1 MKPIAIFYHA
11 LFKLGDPSKVLPAAV
26 NIVADQM
33 NTLKES
39 GLLAAASQMIVGIN
53 GGDESKPLAGALLP
67 AQAHLVF
74 HGLQCRNECRTIR
87 IIEEWLPGHED
98 WYVLYHHS
106 KGATKPDLRNR
117 YWRECM
123 ERHCVKEWRKCVADL
138 EAGYD
143 AVGCHWFDPPRTPQ
157 GQHIFAGTFFWSK
170 ASYLRTL
177 PSIMDRDRIKLSG
190 IDSIESR
197 YESEV
202 WIGNGPV
209 QPRVK
214 DYHPGWMIDARPH
227 P

>member
-1 MKPIAIFYHA
+1 MNLAVFYHC
-11 LFKLGDPSKVLPAAV
+11 LLKRGDPPEPIPAALS
-26 NIVADQM
+26 IVASQM
-33 NTLKES
+33 ATLKTS
-39 GLLAAASQMIVGIN
+39 GLLDAASQLIVGIN
-53 GGDESKPLAGALLP
+53 GGEESKPLADALLP
-67 AQAHLVF
+67 AGASAVF

-87 IIEEWLPGHED
+87 LIEEWLPGHED

-117 YWRECM
+117 YWRDCM
-123 ERHCVKEWRKCVADL
+123 ERHCVKNWRRCVADL
-138 EAGYD
+138 DSGCD
-143 AVGCHWFDPPRTPQ
+143 AVGCHWFTPPFTPP
-157 GQHIFAGTFFWSK
+157 GQRIFAGTFFWSK

-190 IDSIESR
+190 IDSIDSR

-209 QPRVK
+209 QPKVK
-214 DYHPGWMIDARPH
+214 DYHQGWMIDATPH